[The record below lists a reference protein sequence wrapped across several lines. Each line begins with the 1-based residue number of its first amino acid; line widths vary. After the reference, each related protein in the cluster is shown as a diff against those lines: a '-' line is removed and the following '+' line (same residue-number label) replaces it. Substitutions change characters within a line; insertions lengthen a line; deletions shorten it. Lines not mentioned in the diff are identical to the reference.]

1 MEKSQINAKDAK
13 GHILPPRECD
23 VLTFENTQWM
33 QVNAKDAKKAYITL
47 TECGVRLP
55 AVVTLHGGVPI
66 SQGSHVPLVR
76 GS

>member
-1 MEKSQINAKDAK
+1 MSRYYYPHSDS
-13 GHILPPRECD
+13 
-23 VLTFENTQWM
+23 
-33 QVNAKDAKKAYITL
+33 
-47 TECGVRLP
+47 GVRLP